1 MWRKKK
7 WIIVG
12 VVIALVVV
20 GAGITGGL
28 AYAQTSGSNNSAA
41 NNPAKALADRVAD
54 ILKLDRTTVEN
65 AFAQAEKDMKND
77 AVKAYL
83 DRLVQAGKMT
93 QAEAD
98 KYLQWWQSRPETPQG
113 LNLPSLPGGKFMGPR
128 GGFPGMMG
136 KGTFLPSPTATP
148 NAK

>member
-1 MWRKKK
+1 MWQKKK

-12 VVIALVVV
+12 GVIALVVV
-20 GAGITGGL
+20 GAGITGGI
-28 AYAQTSGSNNSAA
+28 AYAQSSGSSNSTT
-41 NNPAKALADRVAD
+41 NNPGKALADRVAD

-77 AVKAYL
+77 AVKTYL

-98 KYLQWWQSRPETPQG
+98 KYLQWWQSRPQTPQG
-113 LNLPSLPGGKFMGPR
+113 LNLPQMPGGKFMGP

-136 KGTFLPSPTATP
+136 KRGLPPPPTATP

>member
-28 AYAQTSGSNNSAA
+28 AYAQTGTNNSAT
-41 NNPAKALADRVAD
+41 NNPGKALADRVAD

-83 DRLVQAGKMT
+83 DKLVQAGKMT

-98 KYLQWWQSRPETPQG
+98 KYLQWWQSKPETPQG
-113 LNLPSLPGGKFMGPR
+113 LNLPGLPGGKFMGPR
-128 GGFPGMMG
+128 GGFHGMMG
-136 KGTFLPSPTATP
+136 KGGLLPSPTTTP
-148 NAK
+148 K